1 MEYGGVFMFIEFLF
15 GALVCFFSVYGL
27 VMTII
32 GIWSYIGDK
41 HILKDKTVYTVM
53 TVKNEENSIEST
65 VNCLLLKALKDDN
78 GAYRSKVA
86 IVDLGSEDSTLNI
99 LKTMQKDKQSLYIYD
114 LESFLKELVKNQ

>member
-1 MEYGGVFMFIEFLF
+1 MEYGGVFMFIDFLC

-53 TVKNEENSIEST
+53 TVKNEESSIEST
-65 VNCLLLKALKDDN
+65 VNCLLLKVLKDDN
-78 GAYRSKVA
+78 GAYRNKVA
-86 IVDLGSEDSTLNI
+86 VVDLGSEDGTLNI
-99 LKTMQKDKQSLYIYD
+99 LKTMQKDKQPLYVYD
-114 LESFLKELVKNQ
+114 IESFLKELIKNK